1 MRDIAGSPDA
11 NIVLIGMP
19 GVGKS
24 TVGVLL
30 AKALSRDFAD
40 TDLYIQSRECRRLQ
54 EILDGHGRDVFLI
67 LEERYVLTL
76 DMQGYVIATGGSV
89 VYSKHAM
96 EHLAAT
102 GVIVHLELPFELLE
116 RRLSTICRHAAWL
129 WAPGKRSAP
138 SMTNANPSTSS
149 MPTSPCPAKDWATKT
164 PSLRSSSG
172 CVTGDSPSTGFR
184 RPIPARMP
192 KRIWCRPKI

>member
-116 RRLSTICRHAAWL
+116 RRINNL
-129 WAPGKRSAP
+129 
-138 SMTNANPSTSS
+138 
-149 MPTSPCPAKDWATKT
+149 PTRGVVMGAGQT
-164 PSLRSSSG
+164 LRTLYDEREPLYQQYAD
-172 CVTGDSPSTGFR
+172 VTVSCEGLGHEDTVLAIIERLRDGGF
-184 RPIPARMP
+184 PVNGV
-192 KRIWCRPKI
+192 